1 MNNLLP
7 MPAKPM
13 RTFIYEPASPATQ
26 PAAQT
31 TMQTI
36 TLIVDDDDTF
46 CRVMQRAFARRAIA
60 TDIFTAAAPALAAM
74 KKVGY
79 KRAIIDLKI
88 AQDSGLALI
97 RSLKQLN
104 PDIQIIMLTGY
115 SSVTTAVEAIKSG
128 ALNYLCK
135 PVAVDDILKAFNE
148 GLVEPEIPLPQLP
161 PSLDRME
168 WELIQK
174 ALQDNQGNI
183 SATARTLGMHRRT
196 LQRKLLKR
204 PASN

>member
-1 MNNLLP
+1 MRNLTP
-7 MPAKPM
+7 S
-13 RTFIYEPASPATQ
+13 IAT
-26 PAAQT
+26 PKQT
-31 TMQTI
+31 A

-74 KKVGY
+74 ETVGY
-79 KRAIIDLKI
+79 ARAIIDLKI

-104 PDIQIIMLTGY
+104 PDIDIIMLTGY

-128 ALNYLCK
+128 ARNYLCK
-135 PVAVDDILKAFNE
+135 PVAVDDILKAFNGDLDE
-148 GLVEPEIPLPQLP
+148 AEIFPPQLP

-204 PASN
+204 PTNN